1 MILVTGGGGF
11 IGSHLVRQL
20 VEAGECVRVLEEPGT
35 EVSHL
40 PLDAIELVRGDIR
53 CAADVKNAV
62 RHCRQVYHLA
72 ANPHLWTRVPS
83 DFDAVNH
90 QGTRHVLKEALAA
103 GAERVLHTSTESILA
118 GTQVGDQ
125 PVEELRLD
133 DKNMIGPY
141 CRSKF
146 EGEKEAFRLAD
157 AGAPVIVVCPTLP
170 IGPGD
175 HNLTPPSRMTLA
187 FCQGRL
193 PAYLDCEFN
202 MIDARDIA
210 TGMRAA
216 MRVGLPGVRYLLGG
230 ANLRLIEWLDIL
242 GRLVGREAPRW
253 QVPYSVA
260 LLMAYASE
268 WAADHLTGR
277 MPLATVTGVKLT
289 RYSMHFEA
297 ERSRRQLGLQYRAV
311 EESAQDAIAWFR
323 QKGLLK

>member
-20 VEAGECVRVLEEPGT
+20 VEAGESVRVLEQPEA

-40 PLDAIELVRGDIR
+40 PLDAIEVVRGDIGQ
-53 CAADVKNAV
+53 ADAVAQAV
-62 RHCRQVYHLA
+62 RGCREVYHLA
-72 ANPHLWTRVPS
+72 ANPNLWTRVRS

-90 QGTRHVLKEALAA
+90 VGACNVLNEALRA
-103 GAERVLHTSTESILA
+103 GAQRVLHTSTESILA
-118 GTQVGDQ
+118 GTQAGDR
-125 PVEELRLD
+125 PVEEFRLENR
-133 DKNMIGPY
+133 NMIGPY

-157 AGAPVIVVCPTLP
+157 AGAPVIVACPTLP

-175 HNLTPPSRMTLA
+175 HHLTPPSRMTLA
-187 FCQGRL
+187 FCQGKL

-216 MRVGLPGVRYLLGG
+216 MKVGRPGVRYLLGG
-230 ANLRLIEWLDIL
+230 VNLRLIDWLTIV
-242 GRLVGREAPRW
+242 GGLVGREPPRW
-253 QVPYSVA
+253 QVPYPVA
-260 LLMAYASE
+260 LLVAHASE
-268 WAADHLTGR
+268 WVADHVTGE

-289 RYSMHFEA
+289 RYSMHFDGEQ
-297 ERSRRQLGLQYRAV
+297 SRKDLGLKSRAV
-311 EESAQDAIAWFR
+311 EESARDEIAWFR
-323 QKGLLK
+323 QKGWLK